1 MLTPGFSGIAR
12 KLASTRTAGLILWV
26 VCCVWPMQCMRRCN
40 VRAGTRYAEGY
51 LQTGRVFPGL
61 SAFGLQK
68 QRLGLE
74 LAKEARWPLGADAG
88 MQGGPLG
95 ANGREGRARGPGARV
110 RGKCSE
116 KA

>member
-1 MLTPGFSGIAR
+1 M
-12 KLASTRTAGLILWV
+12 AGPFLWV
-26 VCCVWPMQCMRRCN
+26 GLLRVAGARHVLMQRMRRCN
-40 VRAGTRYAEGY
+40 VCAGTRYAQGY

-68 QRLGLE
+68 QRLGVK
-74 LAKEARWPLGADAG
+74 LAKEARWPWGAAAG
-88 MQGGPLG
+88 MPGGPWW

-116 KA
+116 RA